1 MMRGAAQICSK
12 KWVVD
17 RSLTIIYISVDR
29 CVVRLKGKSVRIRR
43 GPAAV
48 TKDETSQCPLLC
60 RAEWEGAR
68 E

>member
-1 MMRGAAQICSK
+1 MGRRRFVQK

-17 RSLTIIYISVDR
+17 RSLTIIYIGLDR